1 MNGRVVAVHAKAGDT
16 AEAGR
21 ALVVLEAMK
30 MEHALSV
37 PAAAR
42 VKAVHVAAGRAGVAR
57 PASGRTGASTMTQAH
72 EKIEARLRHVFEQLV
87 PFNRV
92 LGIKVESIDPAA
104 PKLRFDMRPDLIG
117 NPRRQML
124 HGGVISAVLDV
135 TAGIAIHLAVAQQK
149 SDSTPEGQFPN
160 IGTINLHVD
169 YLRPG
174 RGNYFIATGAWC
186 GSAIA
191 SRSRRWSWRTI
202 QAS

>member
-1 MNGRVVAVHAKAGDT
+1 MDAKAT
-16 AEAGR
+16 
-21 ALVVLEAMK
+21 
-30 MEHALSV
+30 
-37 PAAAR
+37 
-42 VKAVHVAAGRAGVAR
+42 
-57 PASGRTGASTMTQAH
+57 
-72 EKIEARLRHVFEQLV
+72 EARLRRVFEEFV

-174 RGNYFIATGAWC
+174 RGNYFIATGRVVRLGNRVAVAQMELVNDS
-186 GSAIA
+186 GELIA
-191 SRSRRWSWRTI
+191 TGNAAYMVSPG
-202 QAS
+202 